1 MPIWQM
7 RKLRLR
13 YGTAVAPWQSR
24 NLSVCNLKSKLFG
37 MTAVAIRNPS
47 SEHRLEKKKKKIELI
62 QQAKLKPIHFP
73 NKFTSSFADM

>member
-1 MPIWQM
+1 M

-13 YGTAVAPWQSR
+13 YGTAIAPWQSR

-47 SEHRLEKKKKKIELI
+47 SEHRLEKKKEDRINSTSQVKT
-62 QQAKLKPIHFP
+62 HSFP
-73 NKFTSSFADM
+73 K